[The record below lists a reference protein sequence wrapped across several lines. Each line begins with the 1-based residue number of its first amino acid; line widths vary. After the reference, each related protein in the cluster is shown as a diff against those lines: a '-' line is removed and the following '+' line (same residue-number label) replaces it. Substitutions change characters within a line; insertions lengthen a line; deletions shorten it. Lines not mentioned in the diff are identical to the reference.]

1 MSHQL
6 EGRRL
11 WASRPRPFMAQRRE
25 RLAHYFGLGKSGL
38 PRDLLKEGGSL
49 RIDSHIEGAHGWYLY
64 HSV

>member
-11 WASRPRPFMAQRRE
+11 RGSRPRSFLAQRRE
-25 RLAHYFGLGKSGL
+25 RLAHDFGLGKSGL
-38 PRDLLKEGGSL
+38 PRDLLKEGGSP
-49 RIDSHIEGAHGWYLY
+49 RIDSDIESAHGWYLY